1 MLRGRVPG
9 DAVTE
14 ERPVLGG
21 RGNGPTSKLER
32 SLAAAGHTAICGVD
46 EVGRG
51 AWAGPVSVGAMI
63 WRPGCP
69 VRGIR
74 DSKELTAIQRGEAFT
89 RLERRVEYGVGHCWP
104 AEIDELGMTAAL
116 RLAAL
121 RAFEALLERHGVW
134 PDVILLDGQ
143 HDFLAGLGRTE
154 TIVGGDARCVS
165 VASASILAKVTRDSM
180 MAEVADVHPAYS
192 FATNKGY
199 PAPEHVDALDLHG
212 PCRLHRR
219 TWAPIRDRLG
229 LEPYVRSP
237 PAQPAPQQPTLW
249 SGKAE

>member
-1 MLRGRVPG
+1 MPG

-14 ERPVLGG
+14 ERPALGG
-21 RGNGPTSKLER
+21 RSAGPTSKLER

-63 WRPGCP
+63 WRPGSP

-74 DSKELTAIQRGEAFT
+74 DSKELTPIQRAEAFA
-89 RLERRVEYGVGHCWP
+89 RLEGRVEYGVGHCWP

-116 RLAAL
+116 RLASM
-121 RAFEALLERHGVW
+121 RAFVALHERHGIW
-134 PDVILLDGQ
+134 PDVVLLDGQ
-143 HDFLAGLGRTE
+143 LDFLAGLGRTE
-154 TIVGGDARCVS
+154 TVVGGDARCVS

-180 MAEVADVHPAYS
+180 MAEASGVHPAYS
-192 FATNKGY
+192 FAANKGY
-199 PAPEHVDALDLHG
+199 PAPEHLDALERHG
-212 PCRLHRR
+212 PCGLHRR

-229 LEPYVRSP
+229 LEPYVRTTAAAAMSVQE
-237 PAQPAPQQPTLW
+237 ALF
-249 SGKAE
+249 